1 MTLTFTQGTAASLA
15 PWNDPA
21 GDWATFNAAIAA
33 MFEQVWGIV
42 ADQGSPDQP
51 ASYTAGWST
60 LLDPTVTTYP
70 SFTGMFVGVQV
81 PAGTPLAAART
92 LVQSEQGFGRGQGF
106 GGTYTS
112 GSTGGGSMVAAVQAN
127 LSGNQQVTLI
137 ERTGPGGSDPYH
149 VLIIINPTQVISLPA
164 LTAAVNNV
172 KPTGIQVSIVSTI
185 GWTLAQ
191 LESSYATITLME
203 AAFATLNGL
212 ENDQT
217 GH

>member
-21 GDWATFNAAIAA
+21 GDWATFNAAVAA
-33 MFEQVWGIV
+33 CFEQVWGIV

-127 LSGNQQVTLI
+127 LSGNQQVTLL
-137 ERTGPGGSDPYH
+137 ERTPDPYS
-149 VLIIINPTQVISLPA
+149 VQIVINPTQIINLAA
-164 LTAAVNNV
+164 LEAAVANV
-172 KPTGIQVSIVSTI
+172 KPAGIVVTVTSTI
-185 GWTLAQ
+185 GWVLFQMEA
-191 LESSYATITLME
+191 SYATITLLE
-203 AAFATLNGL
+203 AAFTTLNGL